1 MHAADSSI
9 IITSCPLTTLLLS
22 GISVRGHQTAQPRST
37 VCLLLLDGI
46 KVRWVIDRQPR
57 CTAVMSPLLLSSSY
71 LMASRLKG
79 IIAQPRSTAIPS
91 HLPFSSS
98 SPSYWSGA
106 SLIEGVIDS
115 TASIHANSVS
125 CALAKFSALT
135 TESSNFTWEWV
146 LGLNT
151 FI

>member
-37 VCLLLLDGI
+37 VCLLTDGI
-46 KVRWVIDRQPR
+46 KVRGVIDRQPR
-57 CTAVMSPLLLSSSY
+57 STAVPLPLSSFY
-71 LMASRLKG
+71 LMASRLEG
-79 IIAQPRSTAIPS
+79 IIAQPRSTAIQP

-98 SPSYWSGA
+98 SPSYWSVA
-106 SLIEGVIDS
+106 SPLEGVIDS